1 MKRCTLCNDVLV
13 KGNKEKH
20 FEGEIIECFI
30 CGAKF
35 KVTMEWKT
43 IIDKNGMF
51 ETLTVP
57 KLSLL

>member
-1 MKRCTLCNDVLV
+1 MKRCEFCNDVLV
-13 KGNKEKH
+13 KGPNEKH
-20 FEGEIIECFI
+20 YNGEIIECFI
-30 CGAKF
+30 CGAQF